1 MIKDNYIVI
10 KNYFKLVKGNK
21 IGVFKLFFSSILSHG
36 ISLLIPIIIA
46 NIIKNI
52 TLQNFNCAYIF
63 SFLLFLSYFL
73 YNLFLKWNY
82 DVYTKNTK
90 YCCADIQK
98 EIIRKISTYDDN
110 FQNQVSKGELISTI
124 NQDVVDLTKCIDRIA
139 EYVINFISFIVLIII
154 VSTINFGAAIIIFIV
169 CLVYLILYNKCNKKI
184 VKYTGL
190 SRKNM
195 DNISNTFSQMMT
207 GINEIK
213 VFNLTDKMLEK
224 YDELKE
230 QFDYNYTKRRI
241 PLNIRD
247 NGITYLI
254 YFAKVLIYVLCIYLI
269 SKNNLTLDLL
279 ILLISYYDNSLSI
292 CKSIM
297 KNSSDIRLTSV
308 SIERI
313 NNILNYDP
321 IEKIAFGTKKIPDS
335 IENIEFNNVSYRYYE
350 KKENALNN
358 ISFKINPNEI
368 TAFVGHTG
376 SGKSTIGKILL
387 RLYKNNTGC
396 ILINNID
403 IFNFD
408 KNEYTNLIS
417 VVNQK
422 PFIFNMSIMDNF
434 RLVQKDEDKI
444 KEVCKKIGID
454 KMILNLPNGYETILK
469 EDATNLSGGQKQ
481 LISIART
488 VMCDTKI
495 IIFDEVTSALDPK
508 TTNYII
514 KILNTIKKDKVIIL
528 ITHKLDLMKIA
539 DKIVL
544 LDNGRV
550 VGTGN
555 HEQLIDNNYYYQK
568 LIKK

>member
-1 MIKDNYIVI
+1 
-10 KNYFKLVKGNK
+10 
-21 IGVFKLFFSSILSHG
+21 
-36 ISLLIPIIIA
+36 
-46 NIIKNI
+46 
-52 TLQNFNCAYIF
+52 
-63 SFLLFLSYFL
+63 
-73 YNLFLKWNY
+73 
-82 DVYTKNTK
+82 
-90 YCCADIQK
+90 
-98 EIIRKISTYDDN
+98 
-110 FQNQVSKGELISTI
+110 
-124 NQDVVDLTKCIDRIA
+124 
-139 EYVINFISFIVLIII
+139 
-154 VSTINFGAAIIIFIV
+154 
-169 CLVYLILYNKCNKKI
+169 
-184 VKYTGL
+184 
-190 SRKNM
+190 M

-230 QFDYNYTKRRI
+230 QFDYNYTERRI

-279 ILLISYYDNSLSI
+279 VLLISYYDNSLSI

-308 SIERI
+308 SIDRI

-321 IEKIAFGTKKIPDS
+321 IEKIAFGTKKIPDL

-350 KKENALNN
+350 KEQNALNN

-387 RLYKNNTGC
+387 RLYKNNNGC

-403 IFNFD
+403 IFAFD
-408 KNEYTNLIS
+408 KSEYTNLIS

-434 RLVQKDEDKI
+434 RLVQKDENKI

-488 VMCDTKI
+488 IMCDTKI

-508 TTNYII
+508 TTNHII

-544 LDNGRV
+544 LNNGTV
-550 VGTGN
+550 VGIGN
-555 HEQLIDNNYYYQK
+555 HDQLINNNYYYQK
-568 LIKK
+568 LTKK